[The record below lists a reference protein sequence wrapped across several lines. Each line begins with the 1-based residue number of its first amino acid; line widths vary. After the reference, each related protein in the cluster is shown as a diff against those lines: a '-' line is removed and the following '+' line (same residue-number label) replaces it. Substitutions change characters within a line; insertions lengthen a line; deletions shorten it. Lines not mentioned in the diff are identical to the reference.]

1 MKIFLS
7 FSSHDLP
14 LVARVRERLID
25 LGHEILHTGEEIA
38 TGQDLKEQIKSSL
51 EVADVFITI
60 ITENS
65 IKSNWVVYEFG
76 LFSEYVSQNEGK
88 KLLIPVVIDNVNPPP
103 IFHKILYIKGE
114 SDNILAIVESI
125 QIAISRFEGRRF
137 AKEKRAEKLRETLEV
152 SAADYIQET
161 ISWLENKET
170 NLKRKAD
177 LWYFL
182 GYIALIIGVGI
193 ASYITITGLGTK
205 NEWTHILLLTVKAAF
220 IILLLLSASK
230 YSFNLA
236 KTYMNE
242 SLKNSDR
249 IHAISFGKFYL
260 QVFGNSIDKGDI
272 KEVFREWNL
281 EKKSGFH
288 ELNSNDFDPKLID
301 IITKTIETVK
311 GNKSS

>member
-25 LGHEILHTGEEIA
+25 LGHEILLTGEEIA
-38 TGQDLKEQIKSSL
+38 AGQDLNEQIKSSL

-60 ITENS
+60 VTENS

-76 LFSEYVSQNEGK
+76 LFSEYVSQNEGE
-88 KLLIPVVIDNVNPPP
+88 KLLIPVVLDNVNLPP
-103 IFHKILYIKGE
+103 IFHKFIYIKGE

-137 AKEKRAEKLRETLEV
+137 AKERKAEKLRETLEV

-288 ELNSNDFDPKLID
+288 ELNSNDYDPKLID
-301 IITKTIETVK
+301 IIAKTIETIK